1 VLEDVVGTVDGVE
14 TVVDGR
20 AVLPELVETVGGDT
34 RVVVDG
40 PELVSIVDDTLY
52 VLVGAS
58 LVVQSVLVDGTSE
71 LVVAIVRSVVDDSV
85 SQDVPVVFAKFQVE
99 KVTDLVNVDLRAL
112 PEV

>member
-1 VLEDVVGTVDGVE
+1 VGTVDGALYVL
-14 TVVDGR
+14 VD
-20 AVLPELVETVGGDT
+20 ASLV
-34 RVVVDG
+34 RSVVVDG
-40 PELVSIVDDTLY
+40 
-52 VLVGAS
+52 A
-58 LVVQSVLVDGTSE
+58 SE